1 MDMNRREFIGA
12 AASSLAFAGCSSLTA
27 AKRPE
32 PDFIWSYLA
41 HFGMNSW
48 RDVPLETQ
56 DPSMPEPWL
65 TRCAANYVRFDEPS
79 WLKISEKLASTGCNQ
94 IIIDLA
100 EILQYPSHP
109 ELAVKGSWS
118 VEKMRKEIARLRGM
132 GFEVIPKLNFSA
144 CHDTWLKE
152 YHRMVS
158 TRKYYQVCEDVIKDV
173 AEIFDRPRFLHLGY
187 DEETYNHQYQHQ
199 YVVCR
204 QGELWWHDFLW
215 FADVT
220 ERAGC
225 RPWIWSDYIWHHKDE
240 FIRRMPNSVMQS
252 NWYYGSEF
260 TSKLENGKERT
271 YVAAYEWLDKAG
283 FEQIPTG
290 SNWSC
295 DSNFKGTID
304 FCDRNCNKSL
314 IKGYMMAPWT
324 RTIPAHEKKAFAAID
339 LMDAAIRS
347 RKA

>member
-1 MDMNRREFIGA
+1 MKEKIWGLLVHLSMGFSPAKKWKDAPLSEHFDEEVWRDCIEKA
-12 AASSLAFAGCSSLTA
+12 AES
-27 AKRPE
+27 
-32 PDFIWSYLA
+32 
-41 HFGMNSW
+41 GMNTI
-48 RDVPLETQ
+48 VLE
-56 DPSMPEPWL
+56 S
-65 TRCAANYVRFDEPS
+65 
-79 WLKISEKLASTGCNQ
+79 
-94 IIIDLA
+94 IDGV
-100 EILQYPSHP
+100 QYDSHP
-109 ELAVKGSWS
+109 EISRPDAYSKEWVKEQVSLC
-118 VEKMRKEIARLRGM
+118 RKKGIAL
-132 GFEVIPKLNFSA
+132 IPKLNFSA

-240 FIRRMPNSVMQS
+240 FIRRMPKSVMQS